1 MFDRDEDTVYVHR
14 EGNWRG
20 ELKRG
25 VSNERDIAVDIVGGD
40 WGKIEGGGI
49 GVMEIG
55 INDFWEFLDVIK
67 IDEVCKFFFVEFWS

>member
-1 MFDRDEDTVYVHR
+1 M
-14 EGNWRG
+14 
-20 ELKRG
+20 
-25 VSNERDIAVDIVGGD
+25 DIVGGD

-67 IDEVCKFFFVEFWS
+67 IDEVCKLIFC